1 MGEWRTLPPF
11 GTLKADSFSC
21 FIIYLHAGL
30 PKSSAFL
37 CQVMIVPNSG
47 SFLPPYVSSVTD
59 TQIINA
65 PVSEEPNDSSMSGKY
80 ENTSDPPSPQ

>member
-47 SFLPPYVSSVTD
+47 VILPPHVSSVT
-59 TQIINA
+59 
-65 PVSEEPNDSSMSGKY
+65 EESLKSARR
-80 ENTSDPPSPQ
+80 